1 MASKDIENISRG
13 KKVMVLLYLDFTKVL
28 ENPEQA
34 LVEQVVKESTDT
46 LFGIDPGST
55 KIALFQPEDKPG
67 TRARVTFFILGSSED
82 SLELRKRLLEL
93 ANAKISRKL
102 TDYGIEFIMQEP
114 TVYVES
120 PVTI

>member
-1 MASKDIENISRG
+1 M
-13 KKVMVLLYLDFTKVL
+13 
-28 ENPEQA
+28 
-34 LVEQVVKESTDT
+34 KESTDS
-46 LFGIDPGST
+46 LFRIDPGST
-55 KIALFQPEDKPG
+55 KIALFLSEDKPG
-67 TRARVTFFILGSSED
+67 NRARVTFFILGSSED

-93 ANAKISRKL
+93 ANTKISQKL

>member
-55 KIALFQPEDKPG
+55 KIALFQPEDKLCYRSRLRYCPVSRTG
-67 TRARVTFFILGSSED
+67 SGKAPDNPDGRGKFI
-82 SLELRKRLLEL
+82 
-93 ANAKISRKL
+93 
-102 TDYGIEFIMQEP
+102 Q
-114 TVYVES
+114 
-120 PVTI
+120 